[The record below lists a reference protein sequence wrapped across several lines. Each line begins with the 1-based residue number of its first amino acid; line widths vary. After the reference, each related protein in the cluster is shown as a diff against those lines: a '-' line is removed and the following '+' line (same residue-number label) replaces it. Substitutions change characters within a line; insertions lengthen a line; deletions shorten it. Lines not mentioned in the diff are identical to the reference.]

1 MTVVAGKVQF
11 DILVGQVDGF
21 GRAVYGMY
29 QCGIAAHG
37 VNRKPAGIAEH
48 VQHTAAVGI
57 TFQQWTV
64 LALVYKETGFLAF
77 QPVDMEFQT
86 VFHGDVIRA
95 SPFQETVFRIEVGFE
110 GECRLGFIVYI
121 VYLVAHHLAQC
132 IGYRHAVEVHTG
144 GMCLH
149 HGCAGI
155 DVNHEPRQVVAL
167 AVYQTVSVVG
177 GISGYADAAPHIV
190 SYAEF
195 AFPEVRIDFFFLTE
209 GQYEYGDTA
218 NLKMPFG
225 YEFLFGRVDFN
236 NFPFLRLSVEMCDG
250 AGKHPRVKTL

>member
-1 MTVVAGKVQF
+1 
-11 DILVGQVDGF
+11 
-21 GRAVYGMY
+21 
-29 QCGIAAHG
+29 
-37 VNRKPAGIAEH
+37 
-48 VQHTAAVGI
+48 
-57 TFQQWTV
+57 
-64 LALVYKETGFLAF
+64 
-77 QPVDMEFQT
+77 MEFQT

-110 GECRLGFIVYI
+110 GKCRFGFIVYI
-121 VYLVAHHLAQC
+121 VYLVAHHLGQC
-132 IGYRHAVEVHTG
+132 IGYRHTVEVHTG

-167 AVYQTVSVVG
+167 AVYQTVSVVS

-195 AFPEVRIDFFFLTE
+195 AFPEAGIDSLVLAE
-209 GQYEYGDTA
+209 AEYTDGNAAD
-218 NLKMPFG
+218 LEMSFG
-225 YEFLFGRVDFN
+225 YELFLGCIDFN

-250 AGKHPRVKTL
+250 T